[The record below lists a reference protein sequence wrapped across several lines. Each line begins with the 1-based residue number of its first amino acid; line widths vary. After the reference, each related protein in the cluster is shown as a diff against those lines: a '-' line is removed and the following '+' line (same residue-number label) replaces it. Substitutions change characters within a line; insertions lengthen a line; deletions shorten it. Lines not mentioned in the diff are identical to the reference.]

1 MLILLRTLS
10 ILLGV
15 SIVCIAM
22 LHIALGPAAIPGA
35 VPVNATMDSEDR
47 FYATMFLAYGTA
59 LLWCAR
65 HLRQRLREFR
75 LLMLVFFLGGLA
87 RIVSI
92 VAVGLPNEFFL
103 AMTFSE
109 LALPPLLV
117 WLSFVVARGTDRA
130 FGLEASRMDS
140 RLKEKP

>member
-15 SIVCIAM
+15 SVVCMSM

-47 FYATMFLAYGTA
+47 FYATLFLAYGAA

-65 HLRQRLREFR
+65 HLRQRLRESR
-75 LLMLVFFLGGLA
+75 LLMLVFLLGGLA
-87 RIVSI
+87 RIMSI
-92 VAVGLPNEFFL
+92 VAVGPPNDFFL
-103 AMTFSE
+103 AMAICE
-109 LALPPLLV
+109 LAIPPLLV
-117 WLSFVVARGTDRA
+117 WLSIVVARG
-130 FGLEASRMDS
+130 
-140 RLKEKP
+140 